1 LEGTSLE
8 NKNRLQRSQGCLLV
22 TGALVLACALLV
34 ILPTGYAV
42 YRYRAAQIYAGTVA
56 ASNKTWTLPTQKA
69 DSYTLT
75 LQPQS
80 SAPGGMTLGFTLQD
94 SFGRTLASSTDFY
107 TTGCPSSNA
116 PQESCPAQSR
126 SFPFNDTLGGPVHI
140 ILQSTLPNA
149 QINVQVRDESAGG
162 LFASG
167 SLVIFGAIFGCGS
180 LLWIFIAVF
189 IAVYLQRS
197 RRGQARPGQTHPNG
211 QEGSKA

>member
-1 LEGTSLE
+1 MERQEHNQLP
-8 NKNRLQRSQGCLLV
+8 RRAQGCLLV
-22 TGALVLACALLV
+22 IGALLLACALLV
-34 ILPTGYAV
+34 VLPTGYAV
-42 YRYRAAQIYAGTVA
+42 YRYRAAQVFAGIVA
-56 ASNKTWTLPTQKA
+56 ASGQPFTLPTQKA

-126 SFPFNDTLGGPVHI
+126 SFPFTNTLGGPI
-140 ILQSTLPNA
+140 RITLQSTLANA
-149 QINVQVRDESAGG
+149 QIGVQVRDESMGG

-180 LLWIFIAVF
+180 LLWMLVAVF
-189 IAVYLQRS
+189 IALFIQRS
-197 RRGQARPGQTHPNG
+197 KRRQARPGPAHPKT
-211 QEGSKA
+211 QEGSEA